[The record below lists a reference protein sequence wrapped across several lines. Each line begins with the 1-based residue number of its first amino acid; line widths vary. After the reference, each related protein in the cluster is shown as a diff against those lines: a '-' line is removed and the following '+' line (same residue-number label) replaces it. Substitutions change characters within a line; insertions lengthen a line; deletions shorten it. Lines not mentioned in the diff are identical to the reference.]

1 MSTSVC
7 RALRHDGSLNAG
19 TPLEMASTPVT
30 AAPPEANA
38 CSTTY
43 KPAPMRRPSPALPC
57 GMFPSTKSPTTG
69 RVPVLSF
76 QNPMPSRTNMLTM
89 KK

>member
-7 RALRHDGSLNAG
+7 RACFQAGSRKAG

-38 CSTTY
+38 LAST
-43 KPAPMRRPSPALPC
+43 
-57 GMFPSTKSPTTG
+57 
-69 RVPVLSF
+69 
-76 QNPMPSRTNMLTM
+76 
-89 KK
+89 